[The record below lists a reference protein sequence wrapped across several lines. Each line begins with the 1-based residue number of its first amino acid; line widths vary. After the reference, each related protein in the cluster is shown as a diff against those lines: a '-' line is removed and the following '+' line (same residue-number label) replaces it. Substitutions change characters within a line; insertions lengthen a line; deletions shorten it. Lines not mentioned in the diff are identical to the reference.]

1 MQVSPIHA
9 LHIVHVCICAVHS
22 HLIWSPATFS
32 LPAAC
37 VHVHVC
43 CMLLK
48 QYSPPDCMCVGP
60 HCPGAIVM
68 TLYSAE
74 HVQLN
79 LAVVMPV
86 WCIVA
91 LH

>member
-1 MQVSPIHA
+1 MHPILYMYVFVQYMVISFGHQQPSA
-9 LHIVHVCICAVHS
+9 YLQHVCMYM
-22 HLIWSPATFS
+22 
-32 LPAAC
+32 
-37 VHVHVC
+37 HVVC
-43 CMLLK
+43 ILLK
-48 QYSPPDCMCVGP
+48 QFSPPDCLCVGP

-86 WCIVA
+86 WRIVA
-91 LH
+91 LQ